1 MTGPA
6 KRMTPQKSEVREA
19 LRDASGFVSAQALH
33 STLVATGSRI
43 GLATVYRALN
53 ELVDAGTADT
63 LQSPS
68 GETLFRGCATSGHHH
83 HLICRQC
90 GTAVEVHSDAV
101 EEWARASAREHGFV
115 DVGHVLDIYG
125 LCSTCAA
132 HPALSLDSP
141 SQPFS
146 G

>member
-1 MTGPA
+1 MTRPA
-6 KRMTPQKSEVREA
+6 KRMTPQKSEVRAA
-19 LRDASGFVSAQALH
+19 LRDAPGFVSAQALH
-33 STLVATGSRI
+33 SALAAAGSRI

-90 GTAVEVHSDAV
+90 GTAVEVHSDVV
-101 EEWARASAREHGFV
+101 EDWARASAREHGFV

-132 HPALSLDSP
+132 HSPGLLDSP